1 MDTWKQE
8 ALGAILQTV
17 YLWVPSV
24 DSERCSEALKGQP
37 TKAWKVELVWPKGI
51 KHSTGI
57 IIFKIKDELP

>member
-37 TKAWKVELVWPKGI
+37 TKAWKVELV
-51 KHSTGI
+51 
-57 IIFKIKDELP
+57 